1 MRNLKDYFKIAVKN
15 LKRRK
20 LRSYLTILG
29 IIISISIIFILIS
42 LSIGLE
48 SAIQEQ
54 FRQFGTDKFFIQPR
68 GQLAGPGTG
77 GAVELTQS
85 DIDVIKKVSG
95 VKDYTYWTASSAK
108 IEFKDE
114 IRYAMIAAVPL
125 DHIDVYV
132 ETGFVTPDEGR
143 FIKNGDSNVI
153 SIGYQYKYKNFFKTL
168 VQSGDNIKI
177 NEKDFKVRGILKS
190 VGNPQDDKIIYMS
203 DSDFRNLFPEIED
216 RIDQIAV
223 QINEGED
230 INLVASQVE
239 KKLRSSRDVDEKTQ
253 DFSILTPEEL
263 LASFGNILNILT
275 GFLLGVA
282 AISLLVG
289 AIGIANTMY
298 TSVLERTSE
307 IGVMKAVGA
316 KNSDILTLFT
326 IESGLLGFVGGVL
339 GILLGIAIAQTIE
352 FIASVQLGASIFQ
365 VSFPWYLILGSLAFA
380 FIIGSVSGILPAYQ
394 ASRIRPVE
402 ALRYE

>member
-1 MRNLKDYFKIAVKN
+1 MRNLEDYFEIALRN
-15 LKRRK
+15 RTRRR
-20 LRSYLTILG
+20 LRSWLTVLG
-29 IIISISIIFILIS
+29 IIISVTIIFILIS
-42 LSIGLE
+42 LSVGLQG
-48 SAIQEQ
+48 AIQEQ

-77 GAVELTQS
+77 GAVELNQR

-95 VKDYTYWTASSAK
+95 VKDYTYWTAASAK
-108 IEFKDE
+108 IEFRDE

-125 DHIDVYV
+125 DHVDVYV

-153 SIGYQYKYKNFFKTL
+153 SIGYQYKYKNFFKTP
-168 VQSGDNIKI
+168 VQSGDKIKI
-177 NEKDFKVRGILKS
+177 NEKDFKVRGVLKS

-203 DSDFRNLFPEIED
+203 DSDLRTLFPGIGD

-223 QINEGED
+223 QIDEGED
-230 INLVASQVE
+230 INLIAAQVE
-239 KKLRSSRDVDEKTQ
+239 KKLRSSRNVNEKTQ
-253 DFSILTPEEL
+253 DFTILTPEEL
-263 LASFGNILNILT
+263 LATFGDILNLLT

-282 AISLLVG
+282 AISLFVG

-298 TSVLERTSE
+298 TSVLERTNE
-307 IGVMKAVGA
+307 IGVMKAIGA

-326 IESGLLGFVGGVL
+326 IESGLLGLVGGAISV
-339 GILLGIAIAQTIE
+339 ILGIAIAKLIE
-352 FIASVQLGASIFQ
+352 YIASSQLGASIFQ

-394 ASRIRPVE
+394 ASKIRPVE